1 MREPASK
8 TIYLK
13 DYTPPAFLIPRI
25 DLDVD
30 IREDHALV
38 RATLELA
45 RNPKST
51 DMRAPLVLDG
61 EDIELLSVALDGRAL
76 SAGEYALTA
85 ESLCISTV
93 PERFTLETVS
103 RIRPQQNTRL
113 EGLYASSNGFFTQC
127 EAQGFRRITWF
138 IDRPDVMARYTN
150 TIHAERERYPVLLS
164 NGNRIAAG
172 EEADGRHWAK
182 WEDPFPKPCYLFAM
196 VAAKLEKLEDS
207 FVTRSGRAAQLA
219 VYVEPGKLDQCGF
232 AMRCLKSAMKWDED
246 VFGLELDL
254 DGYMIVA
261 VSDFNSGAME
271 NKGLN
276 IFNTRYVLARPDTA
290 TDIDYQNIDRVVAH
304 EYFHNWT
311 GDRVTC
317 RDWFQL
323 SLKEGLTVFRDQ
335 EYGADMYSRPVQR
348 IVEVRGLRAAQFP
361 EDAGPMAHPV
371 RPAAYMEI
379 RNFYTMTVYEKGAEV
394 VRMQHTLLGPALF
407 RKGMDLYFRRHDG
420 QAVTT
425 DDFVQAM
432 QDAAGTDSG
441 IDLGQFRL
449 WYEQAGTPLVQAQ
462 AHYDAAAKRYT
473 LTLEQSC
480 PPTPGQETKLPFHI
494 PFALGLV
501 GPDGADL
508 PLTLEGEQPA
518 DRAARAPK
526 TEETTRVL
534 SLRQQQE
541 RFVFVN
547 VDAPP
552 APSLLR
558 DFSAPVVV
566 KYDYSE
572 AELTHLMA
580 HDANAFNRWEAGQR
594 LALELM
600 LRGIAARRAGG
611 GLETPQAFVRAF
623 ARVLADAPRD
633 PAFGAEAL
641 ALPSEVYIAEQL
653 DEVDPDAIHAVRNRL
668 RRGLA
673 QALKKE
679 LLATYRAQTV
689 PGPYS
694 PDAQAAGKRALRN
707 LCLSYLLELNDAEM
721 RALALAQFGRADN
734 MTDAI
739 AALSALANCDCAER
753 MQALDA
759 FYAKW
764 KDEPLVVD
772 KWLAVQAGS
781 RLPGTLAEV
790 QKLLA
795 HPAFEIRNPNKVYAL
810 IRSFCGNHV
819 RFHAADGSGYAF
831 LADQVIAID
840 AFNPQVA
847 ARMARAFDRWRKFDA
862 GRRQHASAALERIRD
877 AQGLSN
883 DVAEIVSKALV

>member
-1 MREPASK
+1 MREPAPK
-8 TIYLK
+8 TVYLK
-13 DYTPPAFLIPRI
+13 DYAPPAFLISTI

-30 IREDHALV
+30 IRDDHALV
-38 RATLELA
+38 RATLALA
-45 RNPKST
+45 RNPKAA
-51 DMRAPLVLDG
+51 DAQAPLLLDG
-61 EDIELLSVALDGRAL
+61 EEIEFVSVALDGRAL
-76 SAGEYALTA
+76 APGEYELGE
-85 ESLCISTV
+85 ESLCIAKV

-103 RIRPQQNTRL
+103 RIRPQNNTRL
-113 EGLYASSNGFFTQC
+113 EGLYASSNGYFTQC

-164 NGNRIAAG
+164 NGNLVAAG
-172 EEADGRHWAK
+172 EEAGGRHWAK
-182 WEDPFPKPCYLFAM
+182 WQDPFPKPCYLFAM
-196 VAAKLEKLEDS
+196 VAAKLEKLADH
-207 FVTRSGRAAQLA
+207 FVTQSGRTAKLA

-261 VSDFNSGAME
+261 VGDFNSGAME

-276 IFNTRYVLARPDTA
+276 IFNTKYVLARPDTA

-335 EYGADMYSRPVQR
+335 EYGADMYSRAVQR
-348 IVEVRGLRAAQFP
+348 IGEVRGLRAAQFP

-379 RNFYTMTVYEKGAEV
+379 RNFYTMTVYEKGAEL
-394 VRMQHTLLGPALF
+394 VRMQHTLLGAQAF
-407 RKGMDLYFRRHDG
+407 RAGMDLYFRRHDG

-425 DDFVQAM
+425 DEFVQAM
-432 QDAAGTDSG
+432 QDASG
-441 IDLGQFRL
+441 IDLGQFRR
-449 WYEQAGTPLVQAQ
+449 WYEQAGTPVLRVEGK
-462 AHYDAAAKRYT
+462 YDAAARRYV
-473 LTLEQSC
+473 LTLNQSC

-501 GPDGADL
+501 GPDGKDVAL
-508 PLTLEGEQPA
+508 RLRGERQEA
-518 DRAARAPK
+518 
-526 TEETTRVL
+526 EETTRVL
-534 SLRQQQE
+534 SLKE
-541 RFVFVN
+541 AEESFVFVG
-547 VDAPP
+547 VPAPP
-552 APSLLR
+552 VPSLLR
-558 DFSAPVVV
+558 NFSAPVVV

-572 AELTHLMA
+572 AELSHLMA

-594 LALELM
+594 LALGLI
-600 LRGIAARRAGG
+600 LRGIEVQRAQKANAAGAA
-611 GLETPQAFVRAF
+611 ETPQTFIRAF
-623 ARVLADAPRD
+623 ARVLADAPHD

-641 ALPSEVYIAEQL
+641 ALPSESYIAEQL
-653 DEVDPDAIHAVRNRL
+653 DEVDPDAIHAVRNGL
-668 RRGLA
+668 RRNLA
-673 QALKKE
+673 QALRSE
-679 LLATYRAQTV
+679 LLAAYQAQAV
-689 PGPYS
+689 PGAYS

-707 LCLSYLLELNDAEM
+707 LCLGYLLELDDRES
-721 RALALAQFGRADN
+721 RDLAFAQFEGADN
-734 MTDAI
+734 MTDAM
-739 AALSALANCDCAER
+739 AALAALANCDCAER
-753 MQALDA
+753 RQALAA
-759 FYAKW
+759 FYSKW

-772 KWLAVQAGS
+772 KWLAVQASS

-790 QKLLA
+790 KKLLA
-795 HPAFEIRNPNKVYAL
+795 HPAFDIRNPNKVYAL

-819 RFHAADGSGYAF
+819 RFHAADGGGYAF
-831 LADQVIAID
+831 LAAQVIAID

-862 GRRQHASAALERIRD
+862 GRRQHARAALERIRD
-877 AQGLSN
+877 AQGLSK
-883 DVAEIVSKALV
+883 DVAEIVSKALA